1 MSMNVMGMPQIR
13 ESHGWMCR
21 ALLLATLV
29 SSCAS
34 VARAQQPPA
43 GRMRLA
49 KIEVV
54 GLQGLK
60 EEQIVA
66 ASGLQTGQAL
76 TVEDFDAAAQKLLSS
91 GLVSRVAYKLR
102 ERAGEAFLTFEV
114 AEAGRAGNSPVVFD
128 NFPWFTPEEIAAAV
142 RRDVPAFDGTAPDSS
157 AVIESIKRALT
168 RLLAGRKIAGQVE
181 YMPSMNLETGGNRKH
196 VFTVNGAR
204 LAVCVVR
211 FPGASGIS
219 EKELIET
226 AHPVLANDYS
236 QEFASNFADVA
247 LRELYH
253 ERGYLRVEF
262 DTPRASLGGEG
273 ASCANGVAVAVPV
286 REGVSYNWAGAEWGG
301 NSALAPAELDAA
313 LGMKPGEVADGAK
326 IKKALREVAR
336 AYGHK
341 GYLNSSLKPAQEFD
355 DAARRVTYRFEVREG
370 AQYRMG
376 ELKITGLPEADAE
389 KLGAR
394 WALRAGEVFDET
406 YYEEF
411 LKKNLS
417 GVLQPGARPQV
428 TMFVRQDR
436 ERLTADVNYSF
447 KFGAK

>member
-1 MSMNVMGMPQIR
+1 MNVIEKPQLR
-13 ESHGWMCR
+13 RSRRRARR
-21 ALLLATLV
+21 ALLIAALL
-29 SSCAS
+29 SSCVF

-60 EEQIVA
+60 EEQVVA
-66 ASGLQTGQAL
+66 ASGLKAGQTF

-91 GLVSRVAYKLR
+91 GLVSKVAYKLR

-114 AEAGRAGNSPVVFD
+114 EEAGRSGNSPVVFD
-128 NFPWFTPEEIAAAV
+128 NFPWFTPEEIAAEV

-157 AVIESIKRALT
+157 AVIESIKRALA

-204 LAVCVVR
+204 LKVCAVS
-211 FPGASGIS
+211 FPGASGVT
-219 EKELIET
+219 EKELIAT
-226 AHPVLANDYS
+226 AHSILANDYS

-262 DTPRASLGGEG
+262 DAPRASIGGEG
-273 ASCANGVAVAVPV
+273 ASCADGVAVAVPV
-286 REGVSYNWAGAEWGG
+286 REGVSYNWAGAEWSG
-301 NSALAPAELDAA
+301 NSALTPAELDAA
-313 LGMKPGEVADGAK
+313 LGMRQGEVANGAK
-326 IKKALREVAR
+326 IKQALRGVAR

-341 GYLNSSLKPAQEFD
+341 GYLSSSLRPAPEFD
-355 DAARRVTYRFEVREG
+355 GAGRRVTYRFEVREG
-370 AQYRMG
+370 AQFRMG
-376 ELKITGLPEADAE
+376 ELKITGLAEADAE
-389 KLGAR
+389 KLRAR
-394 WALRAGEVFDET
+394 WTLRAGEVFDAT
-406 YYEEF
+406 YYEDF

-417 GVLQPGARPQV
+417 SVIQPGARPQV
-428 TMFVRQDR
+428 TMFVKPDR
-436 ERLTADVNYSF
+436 EKLTADVNYSF
-447 KFGAK
+447 KFGGK

>member
-1 MSMNVMGMPQIR
+1 MNVIEMPQL
-13 ESHGWMCR
+13 EKSHGWLRRLMMLA
-21 ALLLATLV
+21 ALL
-29 SSCAS
+29 SSCAF

-66 ASGLQTGQAL
+66 ASGLKLGQSF

-91 GLVSRVAYKLR
+91 GLVTKVSYKLR

-114 AEAGRAGNSPVVFD
+114 AESGRTGNSPVVFD
-128 NFPWFTPEEIAAAV
+128 NFPWFTPEEIASAV
-142 RRDVPAFDGTAPDSS
+142 SRDVPAFDGTAPDSS
-157 AVIESIKRALT
+157 AVIENIRGALE
-168 RLLAGRKIAGQVE
+168 RLLAERKIAGKVE

-196 VFTVNGAR
+196 VFTVNGGAR
-204 LAVCVVR
+204 LPVCAVS
-211 FPGASGIS
+211 FPGASGVG
-219 EKELIET
+219 ERELMAAAQST
-226 AHPVLANDYS
+226 VFGSDYS
-236 QEFASNFADVA
+236 QEFVWSFADSA
-247 LRELYH
+247 LRDLYH

-262 DTPRASLGGEG
+262 DTPRAAFGGEG
-273 ASCANGVAVAVPV
+273 ACANGVAVAVPV
-286 REGVSYNWAGAEWGG
+286 REGVSYNWAGAEWSG
-301 NSALAPAELDAA
+301 NSALKPAELDAA
-313 LGMKPGEVADGAK
+313 LGMKAGEVANGAK

-341 GYLNSSLKPAQEFD
+341 GFLYSSLKPAQEFD
-355 DAARRVTYRFEVREG
+355 SAARRVTYRFEVREG

-376 ELKITGLPEADAE
+376 ELKITGLTEADAA
-389 KLGAR
+389 KLRAR
-394 WALRAGEVFDET
+394 WTLLPGEVFDET

-417 GVLQPGARPQV
+417 SVLQPGGRPQV
-428 TMFVRQDR
+428 TSFVKPDR
-436 ERLTADVNYSF
+436 EKLTADVNYTF
-447 KFGAK
+447 KLSAK

>member
-1 MSMNVMGMPQIR
+1 METNQLDKPRVRLRHVVLLG
-13 ESHGWMCR
+13 
-21 ALLLATLV
+21 ALL
-29 SSCAS
+29 SSCAL

-66 ASGLQTGQAL
+66 ASGLKLGQAF
-76 TVEDFDAAAQKLLSS
+76 TVEDFDAAAQRLLSS
-91 GLVSRVAYKLR
+91 GLVTKVSYKLR
-102 ERAGEAFLTFEV
+102 ERAGEAFLTFDVTES
-114 AEAGRAGNSPVVFD
+114 GRAGNSSVVFD
-128 NFPWFTPEEIAAAV
+128 NFPWFTPDEIAAAV

-157 AVIESIKRALT
+157 AVIESIRRALE
-168 RLLAGRKIAGQVE
+168 RLLAERKIAGQVE

-204 LAVCVVR
+204 LAVCAVS
-211 FPGASGIS
+211 FPGASGVP
-219 EKELIET
+219 EKELIAT
-226 AHPVLANDYS
+226 AKSILENDYS
-236 QEFASNFADVA
+236 QEFAANFADVA

-262 DTPRASLGGEG
+262 DQPRATVGGDATC
-273 ASCANGVAVAVPV
+273 ASGVAVAVPV
-286 REGVSYNWAGAEWGG
+286 REGVSYNWAGAEWSG
-301 NSALAPAELDAA
+301 NSALTPAELDAA
-313 LGMKPGEVADGAK
+313 LGMKAGEVANGAK
-326 IKKALREVAR
+326 IKRALRGVAR

-341 GYLNSSLKPAQEFD
+341 GYLTSSLKPAQEFD

-376 ELKITGLPEADAE
+376 ELKIAGLAEADAE
-389 KLGAR
+389 KLRAR

-411 LKKNLS
+411 LRKNLS
-417 GVLQPGARPQV
+417 GILQPGARPQV
-428 TMFVRQDR
+428 TMFVKPDR
-436 ERLTADVNYSF
+436 EKLTADVSYTF
-447 KFGAK
+447 KFTAK

>member
-1 MSMNVMGMPQIR
+1 MNMIASSQPDKQR
-13 ESHGWMCR
+13 GWMRR
-21 ALLLATLV
+21 ALVIVALL
-29 SSCAS
+29 SSCAL

-66 ASGLQTGQAL
+66 ASGLETGQAF
-76 TVEDFDAAAQKLLSS
+76 TVEDFDAAAQRLLSS
-91 GLVSRVAYKLR
+91 GLVSKVAYKLR

-114 AEAGRAGNSPVVFD
+114 AEAGRTGNSPVVFD

-157 AVIESIKRALT
+157 AVIESIKRALA
-168 RLLAGRKIAGQVE
+168 RLLAERKIAGQIE

-196 VFTVNGAR
+196 VFTVSGAR
-204 LAVCVVR
+204 LTVCAVS
-211 FPGASGIS
+211 FPGASGIG
-219 EKELIET
+219 ERELIAAAQPT
-226 AHPVLANDYS
+226 VTGSDYS
-236 QEFASNFADVA
+236 QEFVWNFADSA
-247 LRELYH
+247 LRDLYH
-253 ERGYLRVEF
+253 QRGYLRVEF
-262 DTPRASLGGEG
+262 DTPRASVGGEG
-273 ASCANGVAVAVPV
+273 ACAGGVAVAVPV
-286 REGVSYNWAGAEWGG
+286 REGVSYNWAGAEWSGT
-301 NSALAPAELDAA
+301 SALAPAELDAA
-313 LGMKPGEVADGAK
+313 LGMKAGEVANGAK
-326 IKKALREVAR
+326 IKRALREVSR

-341 GYLNSSLKPAQEFD
+341 GYLNSSFKPAPEFD
-355 DAARRVTYRFEVREG
+355 DAGRRVTYRFEVREG
-370 AQYRMG
+370 AQFRMG
-376 ELKITGLPEADAE
+376 ELKITGLSEADAE
-389 KLGAR
+389 KLRSR
-394 WALRAGEVFDET
+394 WTLRAGEVFDAT
-406 YYEEF
+406 YYEDF

-428 TMFVRQDR
+428 TMFVKQDR